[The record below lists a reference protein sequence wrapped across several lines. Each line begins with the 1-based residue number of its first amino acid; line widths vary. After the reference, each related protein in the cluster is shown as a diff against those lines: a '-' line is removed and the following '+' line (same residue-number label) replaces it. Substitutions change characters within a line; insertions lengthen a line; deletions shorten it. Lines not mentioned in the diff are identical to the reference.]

1 MRSYKLRTLIYVSLA
16 TAALFAVFI
25 IGVHVG
31 YKQFLLMDSS
41 AQAALLTSEL
51 KVIRAGNAEKLI
63 EGKEI
68 DLDGKIVR
76 ALEFQESGH
85 PWLFYPFA
93 WGYDH
98 DSYLHTVALYRKSHP
113 PVTPQIAEFGGDEEH
128 KNEMRSY
135 QDEVAN
141 RTRLL
146 LELYGK

>member
-1 MRSYKLRTLIYVSLA
+1 MLSRKQRVLIYVPLVA
-16 TAALFAVFI
+16 AALFAVFI
-25 IGVHVG
+25 VGVHVG
-31 YKQFLLMDSS
+31 YQQFLLMDSS
-41 AQAALLTSEL
+41 AQAVLLTNEL

-93 WGYDH
+93 WSYDH
-98 DSYLHTVALYRKSHP
+98 DSYLHTVALYRKSYP
-113 PVTPQIAEFGGDEEH
+113 PVTPKISGFGGDEEH
-128 KNEMRSY
+128 QNEMKNY
-135 QDEVAN
+135 QTEVTN

-146 LELYGK
+146 IEQYGK